1 MKHRMEA
8 KPLSN
13 KTSSSDEEKLFYICF
28 DFITFSFL
36 HNYFAR
42 VSSKSNCR
50 KKTKITKKKSRIKI
64 KNVHH
69 QVMQVL
75 TEGTKLSTV
84 IKTLLA
90 CFFHSPSRVLML
102 LIQLRMI
109 SIVKKHDNCH
119 TLDCTFIY
127 YFFSSF
133 YIQ

>member
-1 MKHRMEA
+1 MKRNSFIFVSILL
-8 KPLSN
+8 PSLSCTTISQRYLQN
-13 KTSSSDEEKLFYICF
+13 KTGI
-28 DFITFSFL
+28 
-36 HNYFAR
+36 
-42 VSSKSNCR
+42 
-50 KKTKITKKKSRIKI
+50 KTKITKKKSRIKI

-69 QVMQVL
+69 QVMRVL
-75 TEGTKLSTV
+75 TEGKKLSTV